1 MKEEDRLAVR
11 VIGYA
16 KDAGRDIFA
25 MTDKEWL
32 KYRNVGKKCLMEIRE
47 LLSAMDKPKDAP
59 LSVRDMFAMA
69 ALQGL
74 LARSEYHAKDQEIVN
89 YSYKMADT
97 MMEQRRKIDG
107 SNT

>member
-1 MKEEDRLAVR
+1 MKEEDRLAAR

-16 KDAGRDIFA
+16 KEAGKDIFA

-47 LLSAMDKPKDAP
+47 LLAAMNKPKDAP
-59 LSVRDMFAMA
+59 MGLRDLFAMS

-74 LARSEYHAKDQEIVN
+74 LANSDHSTTPAIVGAC
-89 YSYKMADT
+89 YLYADL
-97 MMEQRRKIDG
+97 MMTERRKMD
-107 SNT
+107 